1 MNLNENIERIL
12 VSKEEIAKRTA
23 ELGDRISRDYKG
35 KRPLLVCVLKGSV
48 MFFSDLVRRITED
61 VELDFMAISSYGSGS
76 TSSGEVRVL
85 KDLGVKVEGRD
96 LLVIEDIV
104 DSGITLYYLTNLLK
118 TRGAASVEICTLLD
132 KPERRQRDLKPKY
145 VGFTIP
151 NEFVVGY
158 GLDYDKLRSTFG
170 TTLYRETQ
178 DIYVVAVVLGHKDI
192 NTTKKHYAAISDE
205 IRRKAAN
212 VIKLRENDDK

>member
-132 KPERRQRDLKPKY
+132 KPECRQRDLKPKY

-158 GLDYDKLRSTFG
+158 GLDYDER
-170 TTLYRETQ
+170 YRNLP
-178 DIYVVAVVLGHKDI
+178 DVCVL
-192 NTTKKHYAAISDE
+192 NP
-205 IRRKAAN
+205 KAYS
-212 VIKLRENDDK
+212 

>member
-132 KPERRQRDLKPKY
+132 KPECRQRDLKPKY

-158 GLDYDKLRSTFG
+158 GLDYDERYRNLPDVCVLNPKSIQLNNADFLRVENP
-170 TTLYRETQ
+170 TLF
-178 DIYVVAVVLGHKDI
+178 
-192 NTTKKHYAAISDE
+192 
-205 IRRKAAN
+205 
-212 VIKLRENDDK
+212 

>member
-104 DSGITLYYLTNLLK
+104 DSLSTWVLPYQTNLWWA
-118 TRGAASVEICTLLD
+118 TVSTTTSVTAICPTFACSIQ
-132 KPERRQRDLKPKY
+132 KHTVERRFFK
-145 VGFTIP
+145 
-151 NEFVVGY
+151 
-158 GLDYDKLRSTFG
+158 S
-170 TTLYRETQ
+170 
-178 DIYVVAVVLGHKDI
+178 
-192 NTTKKHYAAISDE
+192 
-205 IRRKAAN
+205 
-212 VIKLRENDDK
+212 

>member
-1 MNLNENIERIL
+1 MKLKDNIERIL
-12 VSKEEIAKRTA
+12 ISKEEIANRTA
-23 ELGDRISRDYKG
+23 ELGEQISRDYKG

-48 MFFSDLVRRITED
+48 MFFADLVRQISED

-96 LLVIEDIV
+96 LLIVEDIV
-104 DSGITLYYLTNLLK
+104 DSGITLSYLTNLLK

-132 KPERRQRDLKPKY
+132 KPERRQRRLKPKY

-151 NEFVVGY
+151 NEFVIGY
-158 GLDYDKLRSTFG
+158 GLDYDER
-170 TTLYRETQ
+170 YRNLP
-178 DIYVVAVVLGHKDI
+178 DVCVLSPEA
-192 NTTKKHYAAISDE
+192 YS
-205 IRRKAAN
+205 
-212 VIKLRENDDK
+212 

>member
-85 KDLGVKVEGRD
+85 KDQIGRAH
-96 LLVIEDIV
+96 V
-104 DSGITLYYLTNLLK
+104 
-118 TRGAASVEICTLLD
+118 
-132 KPERRQRDLKPKY
+132 
-145 VGFTIP
+145 
-151 NEFVVGY
+151 
-158 GLDYDKLRSTFG
+158 
-170 TTLYRETQ
+170 
-178 DIYVVAVVLGHKDI
+178 
-192 NTTKKHYAAISDE
+192 
-205 IRRKAAN
+205 
-212 VIKLRENDDK
+212 

>member
-1 MNLNENIERIL
+1 MKLKDNIKKIL
-12 VSKEEIAKRTA
+12 ISKEEIASRTA
-23 ELGDRISRDYKG
+23 ELGKQISRDFEG

-48 MFFSDLVRRITED
+48 MFFADLVRQITED

-96 LLVIEDIV
+96 LLIVEDIV
-104 DSGITLYYLTNLLK
+104 DSGITLSYLTNLLR

-132 KPERRQRDLKPKY
+132 KPERRQRELKPKY

-151 NEFVVGY
+151 NEFVIGY
-158 GLDYDKLRSTFG
+158 GLDYDERFRNLP
-170 TTLYRETQ
+170 
-178 DIYVVAVVLGHKDI
+178 DVCVL
-192 NTTKKHYAAISDE
+192 SP
-205 IRRKAAN
+205 KAYS
-212 VIKLRENDDK
+212 

>member
-1 MNLNENIERIL
+1 MKLKDNIEKIL
-12 VSKEEIAKRTA
+12 ISKEEIASRTA
-23 ELGDRISRDYKG
+23 ELGKQISRDFEG

-48 MFFSDLVRRITED
+48 MFFADLVRQITED

-96 LLVIEDIV
+96 LLIVEDIV
-104 DSGITLYYLTNLLK
+104 DSGITLSYLTNLLR

-132 KPERRQRDLKPKY
+132 KPERRQRELKPKY

-151 NEFVVGY
+151 NEFVIGY
-158 GLDYDKLRSTFG
+158 GLDYDER
-170 TTLYRETQ
+170 YRNLP
-178 DIYVVAVVLGHKDI
+178 DVCVL
-192 NTTKKHYAAISDE
+192 SP
-205 IRRKAAN
+205 KAYS
-212 VIKLRENDDK
+212 

>member
-1 MNLNENIERIL
+1 MKLKDNIEKIL
-12 VSKEEIAKRTA
+12 ISKEEIASRTA
-23 ELGDRISRDYKG
+23 ELGKQISRDFEG

-48 MFFSDLVRRITED
+48 MFFADLVRQITED

-96 LLVIEDIV
+96 LLIVEDIV
-104 DSGITLYYLTNLLK
+104 DSGITLSYLTNLLR

-132 KPERRQRDLKPKY
+132 KPERRQRELKPKY

-151 NEFVVGY
+151 NEFVIGY
-158 GLDYDKLRSTFG
+158 GLDYDERFRNLP
-170 TTLYRETQ
+170 
-178 DIYVVAVVLGHKDI
+178 DVCVL
-192 NTTKKHYAAISDE
+192 SP
-205 IRRKAAN
+205 KAYS
-212 VIKLRENDDK
+212 

>member
-1 MNLNENIERIL
+1 
-12 VSKEEIAKRTA
+12 
-23 ELGDRISRDYKG
+23 
-35 KRPLLVCVLKGSV
+35 
-48 MFFSDLVRRITED
+48 
-61 VELDFMAISSYGSGS
+61 MAISSYGSGS

-104 DSGITLYYLTNLLK
+104 DSGITLSYLTNLLK

-158 GLDYDKLRSTFG
+158 GLDYDER
-170 TTLYRETQ
+170 YRNLP
-178 DIYVVAVVLGHKDI
+178 DVCVL
-192 NTTKKHYAAISDE
+192 NP
-205 IRRKAAN
+205 KAYS
-212 VIKLRENDDK
+212 

>member
-132 KPERRQRDLKPKY
+132 KPERRQRDLKPTTAAA
-145 VGFTIP
+145 GGGAGRDSLPTGGRFP
-151 NEFVVGY
+151 SGPHP
-158 GLDYDKLRSTFG
+158 DHRSGWEWATGWIMPSATAICPTFACSI
-170 TTLYRETQ
+170 Q
-178 DIYVVAVVLGHKDI
+178 
-192 NTTKKHYAAISDE
+192 KHTVE
-205 IRRKAAN
+205 
-212 VIKLRENDDK
+212 

>member
-104 DSGITLYYLTNLLK
+104 DSGITLY
-118 TRGAASVEICTLLD
+118 
-132 KPERRQRDLKPKY
+132 
-145 VGFTIP
+145 
-151 NEFVVGY
+151 
-158 GLDYDKLRSTFG
+158 
-170 TTLYRETQ
+170 
-178 DIYVVAVVLGHKDI
+178 
-192 NTTKKHYAAISDE
+192 
-205 IRRKAAN
+205 
-212 VIKLRENDDK
+212 